1 MDTLFKNVWVVTVD
15 EQMRVLEN
23 ASVRVQNGRIT
34 YVGTEPQDE
43 TGARVID
50 GKGRK
55 MLMPGFVNGHTHLPM
70 VLFRS
75 SADDLELQTWLNTRI
90 FPMEARL
97 TPDSVECG
105 AELALCEMARAGV
118 TTINDMY
125 TQCRG
130 LLPALEKVPLR
141 ATLSMGLFG
150 QMDNAQAQLDDAIA
164 FHNEADG
171 ALGGLIR
178 VGLGPHAEY
187 TNTEDYLRLCGE
199 TARKLGCPLHI
210 HVSET
215 KREHEE
221 CKQRYGVTPVR
232 LLERADFFEGNRA
245 FLAHCVWLED
255 EDFDILKKHNVSVAC
270 CPASNL
276 KLASG
281 YANIPK
287 MLEKGI
293 NIALGTDGAASN
305 NNLNILQD
313 IYLFGVVYKG
323 FYHDSTLLTPAQVLH
338 TATRAGALSQG
349 RTDCGKL
356 AVGYKAD
363 LCVIDTDT
371 PQFTPMTDAAC
382 NVVYAAQGADVRLT
396 MVDGEVLYRDGE
408 FKTIDIEK
416 VKAETQKRTDAILR
430 RL

>member
-171 ALGGLIR
+171 ALGGLIFAAK
-178 VGLGPHAEY
+178 P
-187 TNTEDYLRLCGE
+187 
-199 TARKLGCPLHI
+199 
-210 HVSET
+210 
-215 KREHEE
+215 
-221 CKQRYGVTPVR
+221 
-232 LLERADFFEGNRA
+232 
-245 FLAHCVWLED
+245 
-255 EDFDILKKHNVSVAC
+255 
-270 CPASNL
+270 PASSAVRCTSMFP
-276 KLASG
+276 KRKGSMRSASS
-281 YANIPK
+281 A
-287 MLEKGI
+287 M
-293 NIALGTDGAASN
+293 A
-305 NNLNILQD
+305 
-313 IYLFGVVYKG
+313 
-323 FYHDSTLLTPAQVLH
+323 
-338 TATRAGALSQG
+338 
-349 RTDCGKL
+349 
-356 AVGYKAD
+356 
-363 LCVIDTDT
+363 
-371 PQFTPMTDAAC
+371 
-382 NVVYAAQGADVRLT
+382 
-396 MVDGEVLYRDGE
+396 
-408 FKTIDIEK
+408 
-416 VKAETQKRTDAILR
+416 
-430 RL
+430 

>member
-255 EDFDILKKHNVSVAC
+255 EDIDILARTGAAALHNPC
-270 CPASNL
+270 SNL

-281 YANIPK
+281 FARVPE
-287 MLEKGI
+287 MLKKGVKLTL
-293 NIALGTDGAASN
+293 ATDGAASN
-305 NNLNILQD
+305 NALDMFREMYLAAALQK
-313 IYLFGVVYKG
+313 VYE
-323 FYHDSTLLTPAQVLH
+323 HDSSACRAEDVLKM
-338 TATRAGALSQG
+338 ACVGGARAMGLP
-349 RTDCGKL
+349 DCDDI
-356 AVGYKAD
+356 AVGKRAD
-363 LCVIDTDT
+363 LVVINLRR
-371 PQFTPMTDAAC
+371 PNMQPLNSIAS
-382 NVVYAAQGADVRLT
+382 NIVYAGSKENVRLT
-396 MVDGEVLYRDGE
+396 MVNGRILYENSEFFIGEQPEYIYAAANAFME
-408 FKTIDIEK
+408 
-416 VKAETQKRTDAILR
+416 AIR
-430 RL
+430 K

>member
-178 VGLGPHAEY
+178 VRPRSACGIYQYGGLPAP
-187 TNTEDYLRLCGE
+187 LRRNRPQ
-199 TARKLGCPLHI
+199 ARL
-210 HVSET
+210 S
-215 KREHEE
+215 
-221 CKQRYGVTPVR
+221 
-232 LLERADFFEGNRA
+232 A
-245 FLAHCVWLED
+245 AHPC
-255 EDFDILKKHNVSVAC
+255 FRN
-270 CPASNL
+270 
-276 KLASG
+276 
-281 YANIPK
+281 
-287 MLEKGI
+287 EKG
-293 NIALGTDGAASN
+293 A
-305 NNLNILQD
+305 
-313 IYLFGVVYKG
+313 
-323 FYHDSTLLTPAQVLH
+323 
-338 TATRAGALSQG
+338 
-349 RTDCGKL
+349 
-356 AVGYKAD
+356 
-363 LCVIDTDT
+363 
-371 PQFTPMTDAAC
+371 
-382 NVVYAAQGADVRLT
+382 
-396 MVDGEVLYRDGE
+396 
-408 FKTIDIEK
+408 
-416 VKAETQKRTDAILR
+416 
-430 RL
+430 

>member
-75 SADDLELQTWLNTRI
+75 SADDLELQTWLDTRI

-255 EDFDILKKHNVSVAC
+255 EDIDILARTGAAALHNPC
-270 CPASNL
+270 SNL

-281 YANIPK
+281 FARVPE
-287 MLEKGI
+287 MLKKGVKLTL
-293 NIALGTDGAASN
+293 ATDGAASN
-305 NNLNILQD
+305 NNLDLWEEMRICALMHKGNALD
-313 IYLFGVVYKG
+313 ATVV
-323 FYHDSTLLTPAQVLH
+323 PAESALYM
-338 TATRAGALSQG
+338 ATRGGALALG
-349 RTDCGKL
+349 YDD
-356 AVGYKAD
+356 VGSVREGFRAD
-363 LCVIDTDT
+363 LILVNIDR
-371 PQFTPMTDAAC
+371 PCYQPMT
-382 NVVYAAQGADVRLT
+382 NLIHHIVYAGNSRDVVLT
-396 MVDGEVLYRDGE
+396 MVEGRIVCENGVVAD
-408 FKTIDIEK
+408 IDPE
-416 VKAETQKRTDAILR
+416 ELR
-430 RL
+430 VRAQRYYDDVFRL